1 MEAYV
6 TIGLGEYRKLTLLYR
21 KTMKGA
27 AAMLSKDRIKIIMTE
42 WNDAWNAHDFEKV
55 MDLFQDDIIFENW
68 TGARV
73 QGKEVLKNAWGPWF
87 KNHGGFHFITEDIFV
102 DEKEQKVLFKWSLEW
117 PSSEKGYKGKSEM
130 RRGVDIIHFRE
141 GKISHKF
148 TYCKTTLDIEDK
160 LVKLT
165 AEAN

>member
-1 MEAYV
+1 
-6 TIGLGEYRKLTLLYR
+6 
-21 KTMKGA
+21 
-27 AAMLSKDRIKIIMTE
+27 
-42 WNDAWNAHDFEKV
+42 
-55 MDLFQDDIIFENW
+55 
-68 TGARV
+68 
-73 QGKEVLKNAWGPWF
+73 
-87 KNHGGFHFITEDIFV
+87 
-102 DEKEQKVLFKWSLEW
+102 LEW

-165 AEAN
+165 AEAS